1 MREPHNT
8 DIEYAFYNDRVK
20 ELIPKADIEEPFTY
34 VPIKAGHMELV
45 GGNALVFG
53 EITEG
58 YDVINPSVETVIT
71 YEDISDEMPRQ
82 GLDVKIEQV
91 GDDLYVYLDPVWAE
105 TTPYNEGRIVQVDS
119 GLGFPWFFRS
129 KVDNNIGH
137 NPIGFGGGT
146 WWQSIEIW
154 QGVTSIRRVT
164 ARILITLPRDVS
176 TGDYYYVVVRNDSE
190 GLNLVA
196 EYEVQALDT
205 VADVKLGLQN
215 SLQALGVDVGDILAD
230 GDDNELY
237 LFERPHDFP
246 NTPYNEPTDLKVV
259 FQNFNPMVSAFFLAE
274 GNVVLHPQ
282 LKVGATHSFGIVY
295 KDRSGRTCSVM
306 KTESMNVYIP
316 FYAEEALNNLDTVV
330 NLVFLLYH
338 KPPAW
343 AHTYEIVYFGNMSMS
358 YFMQIRADN
367 ITSLG
372 NDRYGVNVQQTF
384 ENTYDNNARWR
395 IAPYE
400 WQQGAGDRLRL
411 VGYIDETTGVV
422 TKYDEVYDYEIEET
436 GTQHGEELAGD
447 WLMLQAINHP
457 DWFGNTTQIENTA
470 GTLDGT
476 VVPTQ
481 AYEEGA
487 VRVDTIT
494 LAGGGAGD
502 TADIYCAGIVRELIY
517 NASLDQ
523 TATDFVTVNAA
534 DFLARGVIV
543 TAPGG
548 GTIVFTMQEDS
559 VDFPSQ
565 TNIIVEIYRPRKGL
579 GSTEAYGTGMVFEIG
594 EDEYGNK
601 YHKGDVDQ
609 VINAVGECT
618 TRAQIENTANDCWK
632 FIRLNFRWESEEVM
646 HFHAESYYPS
656 DWWDEQTAFN
666 RLTSMGFPFLDDLS
680 QRQTVLPERLRH
692 GGFIVT
698 GTRTNNLAHFTFGDF
713 LDLPKKNG
721 KITALREVGYVL
733 KVLQLH
739 KETSIYIGRI
749 ANFNADGTPNLTI
762 TDQFLGTVYPMNDDF
777 GCQHPNSVMVNGR
790 YLYYWDNN
798 EGELIRSAPNGQIA
812 ISGPEYKM
820 SRWFKDLTRWIKA
833 NGGAGSL
840 VVNAGANN
848 EYDEVWVTF
857 RMGDD
862 IKGVVFSEKN
872 GRFTTRINQITQAY
886 VHLGNFFAHIYKQR
900 LWIMNVDEG
909 QDWLTWANEPT
920 YAIIEV
926 VSNIEPTKNKVFTS
940 VALFADYE
948 MESLEEYVRIPAEA
962 SGVHA
967 LQESNMPILDRRE
980 GVFFGEIMKDVN
992 SKGVFS
998 DLYDRKLNGNEM
1010 RGRYCFVKFFTDRHD
1025 DKVRIDSIAIFST
1038 PSERNV

>member
-1 MREPHNT
+1 MKEAHNT
-8 DIEYAFYNDRVK
+8 DVIHSFYNDRVK
-20 ELIPKADIEEPFTY
+20 ELIPSADVEEPFTF

-53 EITEG
+53 DITEG
-58 YDVINPSVETVIT
+58 YDITNPSVDVAIT
-71 YEDISDEMPRQ
+71 YDDISDEMPRT
-82 GLDVKIEQV
+82 GINVKKVQV
-91 GDDLYVYLDPVWAE
+91 GDELIVYLDTVWVAE
-105 TTPYNEGRIVQVDS
+105 VPYNVGRIVQVDV
-119 GLGFPWFFRS
+119 GADVPAFFRS
-129 KVDNNIGH
+129 KYDNNLGN
-137 NPIGFGGGT
+137 NPVGAGAS
-146 WWQSIEIW
+146 WWENIEIW

-164 ARILITLPRDVS
+164 ARVEITLTSEVS
-176 TGDYYYVVVRNDSE
+176 AGDYYYIVVRNDTE
-190 GLNLVA
+190 GLSLTA
-196 EYEVQALDT
+196 EYEVQVGDT

-215 SLQALGVDVGDILAD
+215 SLQTLGVDAGDILA
-230 GDDNELY
+230 GGEDNELY
-237 LFERPHDFP
+237 LFERDMDFDNSP
-246 NTPYNEPTDLKVV
+246 TNEVTDIDKI
-259 FQNFNPMVSAFFLAE
+259 FAEFNPFISAFFLAE

-282 LKVGATHSFGIVY
+282 LKVGATHGFGIVY

-306 KTESMNVYIP
+306 KTDSFTVYVP
-316 FYAEEALNNLDTVV
+316 FYAEELLNDLDTVV
-330 NLVFLLYH
+330 NLTFLLSH
-338 KPPAW
+338 KPPSW
-343 AHTYEIVYFGNMSMS
+343 AYTYEIVYFGNLSMS
-358 YFMQIRADN
+358 YFMQIRVDN

-372 NDRYGVNVQQTF
+372 SSRYAVNVQQTF
-384 ENTYDNNARWR
+384 EDTYNNNARWR
-395 IAPYE
+395 VPAYE
-400 WQQGAGDRLRL
+400 WAPGAGDRIRL
-411 VGYIDETTGVV
+411 VGHIDETTGLV
-422 TKYDEVYDYEIEET
+422 TKYDELYDYEIEET
-436 GTQHGEELAGD
+436 GTQHGEELDGN
-447 WLMLQAINHP
+447 WLMIQAINP
-457 DWFGNTTQIENTA
+457 PAYFGNETQIVNTG

-476 VVPTQ
+476 VANTQ
-481 AYEEGA
+481 VYEEGA

-494 LAGGGAGD
+494 LAGAGG
-502 TADIYCAGIVRELIY
+502 TADIYCAGFTGIATFNGTLI
-517 NASLDQ
+517 Q
-523 TATDFVTVNAA
+523 TATDFVTAYLN
-534 DFLARGVIV
+534 DYDARGVTV
-543 TAPGG
+543 STPGD
-548 GTIVFTMQEDS
+548 GTIVFTMQTDS
-559 VDFPSQ
+559 EDFPSQ

-579 GSTEAYGTGMVFEIG
+579 GSTTAYGTGMVFEIG
-594 EDEYGNK
+594 VDANGNR

-609 VINAVGECT
+609 VLDSAGECT
-618 TRAQIENTANDCWK
+618 TKAQITNTANDCWK
-632 FIRLNFRWESEEVM
+632 YIRLNYRWESTEVQP
-646 HFHAESYYPS
+646 FHAESYYPS
-656 DWWDEQTAFN
+656 DWWDDMTASN

-680 QRQTVLPERLRH
+680 QRQMSLPERMRH

-762 TDQFLGTVYPMNDDF
+762 TDKFLGTVYPMNDDF
-777 GCQHPNSVMVNGR
+777 GCQHPNSVMVNNR

-798 EGELIRSAPNGQIA
+798 EGELIRSAPNGQIP

-820 SRWFKDLTRWIKA
+820 SRWFKELTRWIKA

-840 VVNAGANN
+840 VMNTGANN
-848 EYDEVWVTF
+848 EYDEVWFTF

-886 VHLGNFFAHIYKQR
+886 VHLGNFFAHIYNQR

-926 VSNIEPTKNKVFTS
+926 VSNIEPAKNKVFTS
-940 VALFADYE
+940 VALIADYE
-948 MESLEEYVRIPAEA
+948 MESLEEYIRIPADA

-967 LQESNMPILDRRE
+967 LQESNAPVLDRRE
-980 GVFFGEIMKDVN
+980 GIFFGEIMKDVN

-998 DLYDRKLNGNEM
+998 GLYDKKLNGNEM
-1010 RGRYCFVKFFTDRHD
+1010 RGRYCFVKFYTDRHD
-1025 DKVRIDSIAIFST
+1025 DKVRIDSIVVFST